1 MQPSWEF
8 QCRSLLIFGPDWELR
23 WVQTLAYDA
32 VKDFPPSKDGGKC
45 PLMVGCEC
53 KFGSEK
59 IRCDQFPVYTFLM
72 PGNSSSIEVIVIG
85 AGLAGMSA
93 AIHLAK
99 AGVKVVCLEADV
111 ENNDPVGESL
121 DWSAPELLK
130 TLGFPMERLLEEGI
144 ATWKRHVILKLRS
157 GAEQHYIPSDWLAK
171 PPFNV
176 ELRTIHVDR
185 TLLNRAIRKTLLGNG
200 VELLSCKIV
209 RVERD
214 GMRIRSVIDAAG
226 ERLSARWFVDASGSA
241 ASLFPRT
248 FQLPL
253 YQFGPKKVAVWDY
266 FKVTESLE
274 GTTLHADGEGPP
286 YMEWIWQIPV
296 QPDTISVGYITT
308 GDVIKQKRQAGLT
321 VNEIYAE
328 QLGHYPE
335 LERLLPYTGSPRTT
349 SFLCRACGKTCGP
362 NWLVIGESA
371 AMVDPMTSNGVT
383 AALRHAG
390 EASEIIIR
398 YRNREQIPRLTRA
411 LYGRRVLDMANFFNS
426 GIEKVIYDWPIRNR
440 IGTLVAGDVYTIPAW
455 SINNIYSRIE
465 PRGVVSTLLFGLFLG
480 TLRAAMNVFY
490 WFCRRSRSASPVCA
504 VS

>member
-1 MQPSWEF
+1 M
-8 QCRSLLIFGPDWELR
+8 PD
-23 WVQTLAYDA
+23 
-32 VKDFPPSKDGGKC
+32 
-45 PLMVGCEC
+45 
-53 KFGSEK
+53 
-59 IRCDQFPVYTFLM
+59 
-72 PGNSSSIEVIVIG
+72 NSSSIEVIVIG
-85 AGLAGMSA
+85 GGLAGMSA

-111 ENNDPVGESL
+111 DNNDPVGESL

-130 TLGFPMERLLEEGI
+130 TLGFPMELLLEEGI

-157 GAEQHYIPSDWLAK
+157 GAEQHYVPSDWLAK

-185 TLLNRAIRKTLLGNG
+185 TQLNRAIRETLLGSG
-200 VELLSCKIV
+200 VELLSSKVV

-214 GMRIRSVIDAAG
+214 GMRIHSVVNAAG
-226 ERLSARWFVDASGSA
+226 EKLSAPWFVDASGSA
-241 ASLFPRT
+241 ASLIPRT
-248 FQLPL
+248 FQLPV
-253 YQFGPKKVAVWDY
+253 YEYGPKKVAVWDY
-266 FKVTESLE
+266 FKVTEALE

-296 QPDTISVGYITT
+296 QPDTISVGYVTT
-308 GDVIKQKRQAGLT
+308 GDAMKQKRQTGLS
-321 VNEIYAE
+321 VDEIYAQ
-328 QLGHYPE
+328 QLRHYPE
-335 LERLLPYTGSPRTT
+335 LGKLLQPTYTGSPRAT
-349 SFLCRACGKTCGP
+349 SFLCRAYGKTCGP

-390 EASEIIIR
+390 EASELISR
-398 YRNREQIPRLTRA
+398 YRNRKQIPWLART
-411 LYGRRVLDMANFFNS
+411 LYGRRVLYMANFFNS
-426 GIEKVIYDWPIRNR
+426 GIERVIYDWPIRNR
-440 IGTLVAGDVYTIPAW
+440 IGALAAGDVYTIPAW

-465 PRGVVSTLLFGLFLG
+465 PRGVVSTVLFGLFLG
-480 TLRAAMNVFY
+480 TLRAAMNVLY